1 MKGDKNMK
9 RIISL
14 ALVLALCLC
23 TMAIP
28 SFAAGVTEN
37 TARMLT
43 TLDEYTLDGYDGYLK
58 VYPDGSFDIK
68 IQIETPSTETIYT
81 YETILTW
88 DTTAFTCIDD
98 GEGASNNSG
107 TLRFMDFPGGV
118 DSLRDA
124 VTYTFKPANSTISNT
139 IYYEDAF
146 TLNGIVLNNAM
157 DAVLGGKEVE
167 ESTIDIALVKQ
178 FSYTFKDSNNT
189 VSESGKI
196 DEFEKYDFAWFDSYV
211 KEHKDYTWQIEGES
225 TTRDTEYMKNLT
237 ATADIAATVTETSTK
252 YAVTLPADGSLDGN
266 ATEATY
272 YDDYVGTIP
281 ANNYNDLFDYQVQ
294 YQPTDG
300 SGTWADAV
308 MNEDEF
314 TIPAGS
320 IEGPVELQIGSKTL
334 KSGISVSVTE
344 FVPGDPA
351 AIMLVEVTGLEQ
363 CKFNGKAMIKSTDYS
378 SLVYLTQDTRI
389 ANATDTDAAIAAA
402 TELLTSTPDSA
413 VELTR
418 DGYNVNC
425 EFISNGVTDIYDAS
439 VAFAALTQS
448 YTLDEAD
455 STYDA
460 KNMALY
466 LRSDVNNDKQIT
478 VDDYGTIKTYLLSA
492 GN

>member
-1 MKGDKNMK
+1 MK

-37 TARMLT
+37 TARMIT

-58 VYPDGSFDIK
+58 VYPDGSFDIT
-68 IQIETPSTETIYT
+68 IQVETPDTETIYT
-81 YETILTW
+81 YETVLTW
-88 DTTAFTCIDD
+88 DQTAFTCIDD
-98 GEGASNNSG
+98 GEGASNDSG

-139 IYYEDAF
+139 IYYDDAF

-157 DAVLGGKEVE
+157 DAVLGDKEVA

-178 FSYTFKDSNNT
+178 FSYTFKDSENT
-189 VSESGKI
+189 VGESGTI
-196 DEFEKYDFAWFDSYV
+196 DEFEKYGFAWFDSYV

-225 TTRDTEYMKNLT
+225 TTRDTEYMKGLT
-237 ATADIAATVTETSTK
+237 ATADIVATVTESSTK
-252 YAVTLPADGSLDGN
+252 YAVTLPDDGSLDGN
-266 ATEATY
+266 AEEATH

-281 ANNYNDLFDYQVQ
+281 SDVYNDLFDYRVQ
-294 YQPTDG
+294 YQPADG
-300 SGTWADAV
+300 SGTWEDAD
-308 MNEDEF
+308 MNGDEF

-334 KSGISVSVTE
+334 KAGISVTVKE

-351 AIMLVEVTGLEQ
+351 AIMLVEVIGLEQ
-363 CKFNGKAMIKSTDYS
+363 CNFDGKAMIKSTDYN

-389 ANATDTDAAIAAA
+389 ANASDMNAAIAAA
-402 TELLTSTPDSA
+402 KELLTSTTVPA

-418 DGYNVNC
+418 SGENGYDVNC
-425 EFISNGVTDIYDAS
+425 EFISGGAIDIYDAS

-448 YTLDEAD
+448 YTLDETD
-455 STYDA
+455 SAYDA

-466 LRSDVNNDKQIT
+466 LRSDVNNDKVIT
-478 VDDYGTIKTYLLSA
+478 VDDYGTIKAYLLSA